1 MKLTNPDAYPTI
13 QIYDANEH
21 TPISVIAGILYFEIS
36 IFCHIIK
43 RIAIKL
49 MYMKKKVLV
58 DDAQLVGENDIIIL
72 EPNPKA
78 NINET
83 NNLSFVVEQTNMKET
98 NKITKTTI

>member
-1 MKLTNPDAYPTI
+1 
-13 QIYDANEH
+13 
-21 TPISVIAGILYFEIS
+21 
-36 IFCHIIK
+36 
-43 RIAIKL
+43 

-83 NNLSFVVEQTNMKET
+83 NNLSFVVEQTNINET

>member
-1 MKLTNPDAYPTI
+1 
-13 QIYDANEH
+13 
-21 TPISVIAGILYFEIS
+21 
-36 IFCHIIK
+36 
-43 RIAIKL
+43 